1 MSSAHLFRSIPVAAS
16 SALEFGR
23 HEQKRERLRAAFGA
37 QDGLPRFA
45 RSERRQRLLE
55 HLARIG
61 LRAQAARELIGD
73 VEALRQAVEPG
84 RALVGEPLPGTW
96 KTPPKSR

>member
-1 MSSAHLFRSIPVAAS
+1 MSSAHLFLSIPVS

-37 QDGLPRFA
+37 QDGLARFA

-61 LRAQAARELIGD
+61 LRAHAARELIGD